1 MDYNYI
7 SINPELKIPIY
18 RQLVDAIRLA
28 IKKEILVSGQKLPTV
43 QEMTDTLGIARGTVK
58 RAYDEL
64 EHISLIEKVQG
75 RGTFVSY
82 NQDNSVG
89 RKEKAMVAI
98 GKLIDYLEDM
108 ELSPQEISI
117 FINLKLREHS
127 EQETNVKVAAI
138 ECNPENLSQISEQL
152 RHINGVDLYSFT
164 LDNIKQYPYKL
175 NEEFELIITTSPHAE
190 YLESVVPVKHRVV
203 RVALRPSAR
212 SLSKIIKIE
221 AKKNIGIIAA
231 SPRFGK
237 LLFETCSMYSEN
249 VFVNNPFIC
258 SEDTDICSYIK
269 DKDIIVLPKH
279 YDKHL
284 SSSTI
289 EHLSKF
295 NGEIIEC
302 YYEMDE
308 GSLLYLET
316 KIKRLLDKKAI

>member
-1 MDYNYI
+1 MDYIN
-7 SINPELKIPIY
+7 INPELKIPIY
-18 RQLVDAIRLA
+18 QQLVDAIRVA

-43 QEMTDTLGIARGTVK
+43 QEMTDRLGIARGTVK

-82 NQDNSVG
+82 NHDDSAN
-89 RKEKAMVAI
+89 RKEKAMDAI
-98 GKLIDYLEDM
+98 GKMIDYLENM
-108 ELSPQEISI
+108 GFSPQEINI

-127 EQETNVKVAAI
+127 EQEANVKVVAV

-152 RHINGVDLYSFT
+152 RHINGVDLYSFM
-164 LDNIKQYPYKL
+164 LDNIKQYPYKV
-175 NEEFELIITTSPHAE
+175 NEEFDLIITTSAHAE
-190 YLESVVPVKHRVV
+190 YLESVVPIKNRVI

-221 AKKNIGIIAA
+221 AGKKVGIISG

-237 LLFETCSMYSEN
+237 LLYETANMYSEN
-249 VFVNNPFIC
+249 VAIDRPLVCANN
-258 SEDTDICSYIK
+258 EDIAAYLK
-269 DKDIIVLPKH
+269 GKDIVLLPKP
-279 YDKHL
+279 YEKHL
-284 SSSTI
+284 SSSAL
-289 EHLSKF
+289 ENVAKF
-295 NGEIIEC
+295 AGEIIEC

-316 KIKRLLDKKAI
+316 KIKRLLDQKTI